1 VNSASVSGI
10 SFVVWGQDRRNQ
22 SLKKGEWNDFSLLKS
37 KRGGEF
43 MKYKLLLSMFA
54 VSTLLLVPAIGSSSE
69 DKDTEVRTLTGC
81 LTKAEGSHEY
91 KLTTENGGTW
101 ELHSKSVRLSPHR
114 GHTVTV
120 TGKVRHADMHEAKEK
135 VKDEMKEHDMDKG
148 ATEHGHLTVTSLS
161 MVSDS
166 CKR

>member
-1 VNSASVSGI
+1 
-10 SFVVWGQDRRNQ
+10 
-22 SLKKGEWNDFSLLKS
+22 
-37 KRGGEF
+37 
-43 MKYKLLLSMFA
+43 MKNKLLLSMFA

-69 DKDTEVRTLTGC
+69 DKGAEVRTLTGC

-101 ELHSKSVRLSPHR
+101 ELHSKTVKLSPHR

-120 TGKVRHADMHEAKEK
+120 TGKVRNADMHEAKEK
-135 VKDEMKEHDMDKG
+135 VKDEMKEHGMDKD
-148 ATEHGHLTVTSLS
+148 ATEHGHLAVTKLN

>member
-1 VNSASVSGI
+1 
-10 SFVVWGQDRRNQ
+10 
-22 SLKKGEWNDFSLLKS
+22 
-37 KRGGEF
+37 
-43 MKYKLLLSMFA
+43 MKNKVLLSMFA
-54 VSTLLLVPAIGSSSE
+54 VSTLLLVPAIGASSE

-81 LTKAEGSHEY
+81 LTKAEGAHEY

-101 ELHSKSVRLSPHR
+101 ELHSKTVRLSPHR

-135 VKDEMKEHDMDKG
+135 AKDEMKEHGMDKD
-148 ATEHGHLTVTSLS
+148 AAEHGHLKVTSLS

>member
-1 VNSASVSGI
+1 
-10 SFVVWGQDRRNQ
+10 
-22 SLKKGEWNDFSLLKS
+22 
-37 KRGGEF
+37 
-43 MKYKLLLSMFA
+43 M
-54 VSTLLLVPAIGSSSE
+54 GSSSE
-69 DKDTEVRTLTGC
+69 DKDSEVRTLTGC
-81 LTKAEGSHEY
+81 LTKAEGAHEY

-148 ATEHGHLTVTSLS
+148 ATEHGHLTVTSVS